1 MSSFYGT
8 NIITHIPRSNFEIS
22 HIYPNAVK
30 MHQTIKEDKVPIY
43 GYVIVDYNH
52 PNGDFQDDGQTG
64 LYQFNNQI
72 DQLKWGS
79 DTLIINYDQTVW
91 QKLLD
96 YNDQLVYR
104 AITRLNS
111 ILPNFKGPADYF
123 NKEQSLVTFQ
133 RLNAIPVFQ
142 RDIPKTYEAFGI
154 TELNEEIISFDQQ
167 MADTFNTRYPTP
179 RNELPIEMHENHQ
192 LSKDNSSVF
201 SNKIQQKI
209 TDIRDSITETQDV
222 IKQER
227 NNINNYQ
234 VNITSA
240 RNLIDEYNSEIK
252 QQNTLNEQNI
262 LTLSNYYED
271 LVYYTE
277 MDTWYHDV
285 FLPQAK
291 LIANNLPEKLFK
303 FNSNTLEYP
312 TK

>member
-30 MHQTIKEDKVPIY
+30 MHQTIKEDKVPLY

-52 PNGDFQDDGQTG
+52 PNGNFQDNGQTG

-72 DQLKWGS
+72 DQLEWGS

-96 YNDQLVYR
+96 YNNQLVYR

-111 ILPNFKGPADYF
+111 ILPDFKGPADYF
-123 NKEQSLVTFQ
+123 SKEQSLVTFQ
-133 RLNAIPVFQ
+133 RLNALPVFQ
-142 RDIPKTYEAFGI
+142 RDIPKTYKAFGI
-154 TELNEEIISFDQQ
+154 TKLNEEVISFDQQ
-167 MADTFNTRYPTP
+167 MADIFNTRYPTP
-179 RNELPIEMHENHQ
+179 RNEFPIEMHEDHQ
-192 LSKDNSSVF
+192 LSKDNSSVL
-201 SNKIQQKI
+201 SDKIQQKI
-209 TDIRDSITETQDV
+209 TDTRNSIVETQEV
-222 IKQER
+222 LKEP
-227 NNINNYQ
+227 N
-234 VNITSA
+234 A
-240 RNLIDEYNSEIK
+240 
-252 QQNTLNEQNI
+252 LNEQNI
-262 LTLSNYYED
+262 LILSNHYEN

-291 LIANNLPEKLFK
+291 LTANNLPEKLSK
-303 FNSNTLEYP
+303 FNSDTLEYP